1 MFFQS
6 ILAKKKKNNINREFD
21 VPSLNFTGQV
31 HRWRL
36 SQLLQKGFL
45 RTQESLLRDLAL
57 ASRFIVVTALTRI
70 SGHFFSI
77 VESARALLRGCLLL
91 IDMIVGIP
99 SLLAHNLDYKIKEER
114 CRYLI
119 AELICRV
126 RISLSLWDYKYL
138 RGFANAISNFCF
150 FSI

>member
-1 MFFQS
+1 M
-6 ILAKKKKNNINREFD
+6 
-21 VPSLNFTGQV
+21 

-45 RTQESLLRDLAL
+45 RTQESLLSDLAL
-57 ASRFIVVTALTRI
+57 ASRFIVVTAFTRI

-77 VESARALLRGCLLL
+77 LESARALLRGCLLL
-91 IDMIVGIP
+91 VDMTVGVP

-114 CRYLI
+114 CRFLV

-126 RISLSLWDYKYL
+126 NTFLPIKFNESFHENRK
-138 RGFANAISNFCF
+138 
-150 FSI
+150 

>member
-1 MFFQS
+1 MN
-6 ILAKKKKNNINREFD
+6 KNREFD

-114 CRYLI
+114 CRYLV

-126 RISLSLWDYKYL
+126 SE
-138 RGFANAISNFCF
+138 
-150 FSI
+150 

>member
-1 MFFQS
+1 MRKEKIFIERSFNL
-6 ILAKKKKNNINREFD
+6 IFNLKNREFD
-21 VPSLNFTGQV
+21 VPSLNFAGQV

-45 RTQESLLRDLAL
+45 RTQESLLSDLAL
-57 ASRFIVVTALTRI
+57 ASRFIVVTAVTRI

-77 VESARALLRGCLLL
+77 LESARALLRGFLLL
-91 IDMIVGIP
+91 VDMTVGIP

-114 CRYLI
+114 CRFLV

-126 RISLSLWDYKYL
+126 KKILLISSVSM
-138 RGFANAISNFCF
+138 NSN
-150 FSI
+150 